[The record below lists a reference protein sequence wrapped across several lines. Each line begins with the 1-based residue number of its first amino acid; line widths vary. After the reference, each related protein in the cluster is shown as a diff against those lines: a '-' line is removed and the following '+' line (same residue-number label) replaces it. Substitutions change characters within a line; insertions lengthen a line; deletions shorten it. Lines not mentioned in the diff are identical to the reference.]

1 MSRLGKALISVGSL
15 LIVAVVGILIYCYWP
30 AITGTVNNNKYYTQ
44 EDVQKAYDDGFSDG
58 NKSETELNAKYEY
71 YKTLVDDYY
80 IQVTTLN
87 EEITKLSSENASYS
101 SQVKN
106 LTTQKNN
113 LQSQVDNLNTI
124 KVNNETTIADLNNQ
138 ISSLQSQITNLT
150 NSGEDKSEQIA
161 NLNAQVINLQK
172 TVNQLQKTNQMN
184 LETITSLNTQIASLN
199 SQISELTENSQN
211 YTGRINALN
220 NKIAEL
226 QKSITYYE
234 TYISQLESS
243 EQVVATFEFD
253 GSVYN
258 IQIVNKGSKLAV
270 ATPTS
275 TTYKIF
281 NGWTVNGQAID
292 LNTYTISANT
302 KIIADITYKYDVKFK
317 VGDEI
322 ISSQIITKNDC
333 ATLPTNPTK
342 SGYEFDGW
350 SINGVDVI
358 SNISSKQV
366 TQNTTYIA
374 VFTKLHTVTFVYEN
388 ETKST
393 QIVRNGNLASSI
405 DVVNTQYKVFNGWAV
420 NDTIVDLS
428 NYKIYSNTT
437 FVADITYKYDVK
449 FMIDEI
455 IYNSQIITKNAYV
468 KQPANPIKDGYEF
481 DGWTINGTDIVNNI
495 TNIAVTKNTTY
506 KAVFTKLHTVKF
518 ISNVQAI
525 STQIIR
531 NGGYPT
537 VPTCPTKAHYIFN
550 GWSVDGANVVSPD
563 TYPITKETNFVAIFK
578 IVKHSV
584 KIASYWVMMGTPT
597 ILYETEIDYG
607 TKIGK
612 LQYTPTKEDYK
623 CIGYETYSMM
633 ASDVD
638 IENYV
643 VVADVM
649 FVPKWER
656 TVSVVRVYDN
666 DTLLYSK
673 KYNTGDTFTLSSI
686 SPVGKENMRFLGWYR
701 YSDTSH
707 IVSFQGEV
715 NAYKLIEKLGEETA
729 TNRDLTYYAYYEHL
743 CMGKFISEDGQ
754 RDLKLT
760 YDVRGSS
767 DSFAYYIRSK
777 DSDDPYLDNGTWNV
791 DNGTFINETISGVKV
806 QGVYDKNTDTW
817 TITIYVNGMAATPY
831 TLKRVAHTCGVS
843 GYKKS

>member
-1 MSRLGKALISVGSL
+1 MSRLGKTLVSVGSL

-106 LTTQKNN
+106 LTTHKNN

-124 KVNNETTIADLNNQ
+124 KANNETTIADLNNQ

-161 NLNAQVINLQK
+161 NLNAQVSNLQK

-211 YTGRINALN
+211 YTGKINALN

-234 TYISQLESS
+234 TYISQLESN

-281 NGWTVNGQAID
+281 NGWTVNGQSID

-317 VGDEI
+317 VDDEI
-322 ISSQIITKNDC
+322 ISSQIITKNAC

-350 SINGVDVI
+350 SINGVDII

-393 QIVRNGNLASSI
+393 QSIRNGNFASSI
-405 DVVNTQYKVFNGWAV
+405 DVVNTQYKVFNGWTV
-420 NDTIVDLS
+420 DDTIIDLS
-428 NYKIYSNTT
+428 NYKIMSDTI
-437 FVADITYKYDVK
+437 FVASITYKYRVDFVVDLST
-449 FMIDEI
+449 DESKTNYS
-455 IYNSQIITKNAYV
+455 IYNTQTITKNDFATV
-468 KQPANPIKDGYEF
+468 PANPVKNGYVFDGWSIDKINIVTDINSMPVTEKTAYFAVFTKAYTVKFCSEGEIINTQLVREGDYVVLPTNPEKENHEF
-481 DGWTINGTDIVNNI
+481 DGWSLNYVDVIKDIKSLKISKKTTFYAVFTRVFNINYYVGDSIISQQKIRYGSTDYTLQIPKITLANGDAVYWYTEKIDSYGLIVDTTNNPFDQYIDKSSSKPTIIYDMNFYAYSIDSSYDFYGTYTLTYNNCSCEVLINKDDISNLYFRNSTSFGLRSTLSYNKGAVDYEYNITKSINSVAFTFLIGKLNWSNGKYTFSWKVYERENPSNYAVGSGELTQNSNFKTIKYIACDYTING
-495 TNIAVTKNTTY
+495 
-506 KAVFTKLHTVKF
+506 
-518 ISNVQAI
+518 
-525 STQIIR
+525 
-531 NGGYPT
+531 
-537 VPTCPTKAHYIFN
+537 
-550 GWSVDGANVVSPD
+550 W
-563 TYPITKETNFVAIFK
+563 ETFV
-578 IVKHSV
+578 
-584 KIASYWVMMGTPT
+584 
-597 ILYETEIDYG
+597 
-607 TKIGK
+607 
-612 LQYTPTKEDYK
+612 
-623 CIGYETYSMM
+623 
-633 ASDVD
+633 
-638 IENYV
+638 
-643 VVADVM
+643 
-649 FVPKWER
+649 
-656 TVSVVRVYDN
+656 
-666 DTLLYSK
+666 
-673 KYNTGDTFTLSSI
+673 
-686 SPVGKENMRFLGWYR
+686 
-701 YSDTSH
+701 
-707 IVSFQGEV
+707 
-715 NAYKLIEKLGEETA
+715 
-729 TNRDLTYYAYYEHL
+729 
-743 CMGKFISEDGQ
+743 
-754 RDLKLT
+754 
-760 YDVRGSS
+760 
-767 DSFAYYIRSK
+767 
-777 DSDDPYLDNGTWNV
+777 
-791 DNGTFINETISGVKV
+791 
-806 QGVYDKNTDTW
+806 
-817 TITIYVNGMAATPY
+817 
-831 TLKRVAHTCGVS
+831 
-843 GYKKS
+843 